1 MNSLNAAIKIEQRIA
16 KISSADARDI
26 KLWQMEEAANK
37 GMFDWIRR
45 NKHGGNQ
52 YREGDEQTVQQV
64 DDLQILLKLGKLGI
78 VGSQTGAYAG
88 TDPLPKDY
96 LYFKRLTPNVTKDVC
111 IYVQIRSTLIEEAN
125 VDEYLRDYDSQP
137 SFDFEECFHTL
148 IGNTAHIYHNGDFE
162 VVDAT
167 LTYYRQPQMLY
178 FVDQT
183 KAALDWEWKPD
194 VAEQIVDEAVKILA
208 GDIESLNQ
216 NALADGRVEKNE

>member
-1 MNSLNAAIKIEQRIA
+1 MNSLNAAIKIEQRLA
-16 KISSADARDI
+16 KISSSDARDI

-37 GMFDWIRR
+37 GMYDWIRR

-64 DDLQILLKLGKLGI
+64 DDLQILLKI
-78 VGSQTGAYAG
+78 ADMAVTGSKSEIYAQ
-88 TDPLPKDY
+88 TDPLPADY
-96 LYFKRLTPNVTKDVC
+96 LYFKRLTPNCSKGVC
-111 IYVQIRSTLIEEAN
+111 TYIQLRSTLIEEAN

-148 IGNTAHIYHNGDFE
+148 IGNTAHIYHNGDFT

-167 LTYYRQPQMLY
+167 LTYYRRPLMLY

-183 KAALDWEWKPD
+183 KAPVDWEWKPD
-194 VAEQIVDEAVKILA
+194 VAEQIIDETVRILA